1 MNLRRM
7 MAEAGLDYDSLQTA
21 FKAGTIR
28 DKLEILKAPSED
40 VDEIV
45 KLVEEHFKK
54 GTSSNNLDKKEIFLA
69 DHVGNL
75 NQIITV

>member
-7 MAEAGLDYDSLQTA
+7 IAEAGLDYNSLQTA

-28 DKLEILKAPSED
+28 DKLETVKAPSED
-40 VDEIV
+40 VEEIL
-45 KLVEEHFKK
+45 KLVEEHFSK
-54 GTSSNNLDKKEIFLA
+54 GTGDIFLA
-69 DHVGNL
+69 DHVRNL

>member
-7 MAEAGLDYDSLQTA
+7 IAEAGLDYDSLQTA

-28 DKLEILKAPSED
+28 DKLGTVKATSED
-40 VDEIV
+40 VEEIL
-45 KLVEEHFKK
+45 KLVEEHFNKST
-54 GTSSNNLDKKEIFLA
+54 GEIFLA
-69 DHVGNL
+69 EHASNL

>member
-7 MAEAGLDYDSLQTA
+7 IAEAGLDYDSLQTA

-28 DKLEILKAPSED
+28 DKLGTVKATSED
-40 VDEIV
+40 VEEIL
-45 KLVEEHFKK
+45 KLVEEHFNKST
-54 GTSSNNLDKKEIFLA
+54 GEIFLA
-69 DHVGNL
+69 EHVSNL